1 MTCPVFN
8 NLRKRYTQSMYMYN
22 IFHQADFYHKHIK
35 VYFLNK
41 VFLKIE
47 SSLITRN
54 TYYCVCKRE
63 VKLQGDNA
71 ELTHFYIT
79 LNDTSQKCLQS
90 NQWTR

>member
-54 TYYCVCKRE
+54 TYIVYASEK
-63 VKLQGDNA
+63 
-71 ELTHFYIT
+71 
-79 LNDTSQKCLQS
+79 S
-90 NQWTR
+90 NYKVIMQN

>member
-1 MTCPVFN
+1 
-8 NLRKRYTQSMYMYN
+8 MYMYN

-54 TYYCVCKRE
+54 TYIVYASEK
-63 VKLQGDNA
+63 
-71 ELTHFYIT
+71 
-79 LNDTSQKCLQS
+79 S
-90 NQWTR
+90 NYKVIMQN